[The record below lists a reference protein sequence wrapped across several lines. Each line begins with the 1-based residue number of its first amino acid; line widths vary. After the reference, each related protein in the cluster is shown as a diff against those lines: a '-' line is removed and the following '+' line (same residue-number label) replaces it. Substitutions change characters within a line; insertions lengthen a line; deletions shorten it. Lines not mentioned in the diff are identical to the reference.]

1 MNMTTLAQTPTK
13 RYAVYYAE
21 GGAAVYGQAELLRG
35 FGWIFRSD
43 DGLWM
48 TPITREE
55 VMRGKADLF
64 GWVELS
70 DAQVA
75 EDVAKREAEAQAGR
89 CQACGMIGCRGD
101 QTCEATQHVL
111 TQLAAVMAE

>member
-1 MNMTTLAQTPTK
+1 MTKVPEIPTK
-13 RYAVYYAE
+13 RYAVYNTE
-21 GGAAVYGQAELLRG
+21 DGAAIYGQAELLRG

-48 TPITREE
+48 APLTREE

-70 DAQVA
+70 DGQVA
-75 EDVAKREAEAQAGR
+75 ADTAKREAEVQAGT

-101 QTCEATQHVL
+101 ATCEATQHVL
-111 TQLAAVMAE
+111 TQLAAVMA